1 MCISLYK
8 YTKFI
13 VARLR
18 IPIQDLVVTGG
29 KTKPTRLN
37 NIHILFPDESCFT
50 RKDVVNSLTHVRLI
64 HIFDRI
70 KIRIRL
76 QHQKLP
82 ILMQY

>member
-1 MCISLYK
+1 MLTQMYILLYK

-50 RKDVVNSLTHVRLI
+50 RKDVNSLPHVRLI
-64 HIFDRI
+64 HLIE
-70 KIRIRL
+70 
-76 QHQKLP
+76 
-82 ILMQY
+82 